1 MTTKQKEFLRLRS
14 KGDYTFDEIAQK
26 IDVSPIL
33 LVLWGAELQEVYT
46 RYLSA
51 LRFKKFL

>member
-1 MTTKQKEFLRLRS
+1 MTIKQKEFLRLRS

>member
-33 LVLWGAELQEVYT
+33 LVVWGEELKEVYT

-51 LRFKKFL
+51 LRFKKCL